1 MNIKKYINTN
11 ENTRRD
17 GKLIIA
23 LGRAMTASHKESEVL
38 FRQAGLTMAQ
48 FAVLEA
54 LHHKGDL
61 TVGQLIDAVLS
72 TSGNM
77 TVVIRNLEKL
87 GYVCRKPNPT
97 DKRSFIIH
105 LTDSGNALIDSL
117 YHQHMALVEKS
128 LSVISAEEKETV
140 IKILKKLR

>member
-1 MNIKKYINTN
+1 MNKNIHIN
-11 ENTRRD
+11 ENMKRN
-17 GKLIIA
+17 GKLIIT
-23 LGRAMTASHKESEVL
+23 LSRAMTTAHKESEEL
-38 FRQAGLTMAQ
+38 FRKNGLTMAQ

-61 TVGQLIDAVLS
+61 TIGQLIDAVLS

-87 GYVCRKPNPT
+87 GYICRKPNPA

-105 LTDSGNALIDSL
+105 LTDNGNALINPL
-117 YHQHMALVEKS
+117 YHQHMALVERS
-128 LSVISAEEKETV
+128 LSAISAEEKETV
-140 IKILKKLR
+140 IEILKKLR

>member
-1 MNIKKYINTN
+1 MNKNKNTKTN
-11 ENTRRD
+11 EHTRRD

-23 LGRAMTASHKESEVL
+23 LSRGMTAVHKESEVL
-38 FRQAGLTMAQ
+38 FRQEGLTMAQ

-87 GYVCRKPNPT
+87 GYVCRKPNPA

-105 LTDSGNALIDSL
+105 LTDSGNALIDPL
-117 YHQHMALVEKS
+117 YRQHMALVEKS
-128 LSVISAEEKETV
+128 LSAISAEEKETV
-140 IKILKKLR
+140 IEILKKLR